1 MSPRTP
7 TPTVRRSA
15 LALALLVVL
24 ALGALSPAAG
34 AQATS
39 DTTAPTAPT
48 APTDTEGT
56 SVPSEGEG
64 DTGPSAPE
72 GPETP
77 PDAGD
82 AGEPIQPPEPKPEGS
97 AKIVG
102 GSTAPAG
109 AWPSQVAL
117 LSSSEP
123 NAFYAQ
129 FCGGT
134 ALSRSWVLTAAHC
147 VTTAQGAAIP
157 ASTIDVLTG
166 TQSLSSGGTRIP
178 VVEVRVLPDYEP
190 PPSFHRD
197 VALLRLDGPTTAP
210 PQALV
215 AQGSTVPGG
224 TEAVTTG
231 WGTTVAGAGAYPTAL
246 QQVSVTMRTDAECA
260 LGIPGGQSGYGSDYR
275 ASSMVCA
282 GQTGKDSCQGDS
294 GGPLVVDQGG
304 TWTQVGITSWGI
316 GCGGQYPGVYSRVA
330 AFRDWIDE
338 QIRYG
343 PFGDATAFVRQTYVD
358 LFARQPTDAELFY
371 AVVGLNEG
379 AAPAAFVR
387 DLIQGT
393 TYQRR
398 TGGVTRLYSAFF
410 LRNPDTDGLAY
421 WWGQVNCGRSLQ
433 RIANIMAAS
442 SEFLARYGSLT
453 DGQYIDLVYWN
464 VLHREP
470 DPGGRAFWVGE
481 LSSGRRSRGEVM
493 VGFSESSEYQNENKP
508 RVDVIISFF
517 GLVRRV
523 PNGGELSA
531 WEPRDNVDLDGY
543 LLRSLSYAW
552 RF

>member
-1 MSPRTP
+1 MSPRTSHP
-7 TPTVRRSA
+7 NARRSA

-39 DTTAPTAPT
+39 DTTAPTAP
-48 APTDTEGT
+48 EGT
-56 SVPSEGEG
+56 ATVEG
-64 DTGPSAPE
+64 DGTTTTPAPE
-72 GPETP
+72 GAEPER
-77 PDAGD
+77 DAAVAED
-82 AGEPIQPPEPKPEGS
+82 PTEPAEPKPEGS
-97 AKIVG
+97 TRIVG
-102 GSTAPAG
+102 GSTAPDG

-117 LSSSEP
+117 LKRAEV
-123 NAFYAQ
+123 NTFAAQ

-134 ALSRSWVLTAAHC
+134 ALSRSWILTAAHC
-147 VTTAQGAAIP
+147 VTTAQGTPIS

-166 TQSLSSGGTRIP
+166 TQSLTSGGTRIP
-178 VVEVRVLPDYEP
+178 VVEVRVLPGYEP

-215 AQGSTVPGG
+215 AQGSTVAGG
-224 TEAVTTG
+224 TEAITTG
-231 WGTTVAGAGAYPTAL
+231 WGTTMAGAGAYPTAL
-246 QQVSVTMRTDAECA
+246 QEVRVPMRTDAECA

-282 GQTGKDSCQGDS
+282 GRMGKDSCQGDS

-338 QIRYG
+338 QIRFG
-343 PFGDATAFVRQTYVD
+343 PFGEATPFVRQTYLD
-358 LFARQPTDAELFY
+358 LFARQPTNTELFY
-371 AVVGLNEG
+371 AVAGLNEG
-379 AAPAAFVR
+379 GDPAAFVR
-387 DLIQGT
+387 DLVQGNA
-393 TYQRR
+393 YQRR

-410 LRNPDTDGLAY
+410 LRNPETAGLAY
-421 WWGQVNCGRSLQ
+421 WWGQVNGGRSLQ

-442 SEFLARYGSLT
+442 SEFQARYGTLT
-453 DGQYIDLVYWN
+453 DGEYVDLVYQN
-464 VLHREP
+464 VLGRDP
-470 DPGGRAFWVGE
+470 DPDGRAFWVGE

-493 VGFSESSEYQNENKP
+493 AGFSESSEYRNENKP

-523 PNGGELSA
+523 PNAGELSA
-531 WEPRDNVDLDGY
+531 WQPQENLALDAF
-543 LLRSLSYAW
+543 LLRSLSYAS

>member
-1 MSPRTP
+1 MSPRTR
-7 TPTVRRSA
+7 TSTARRSA
-15 LALALLVVL
+15 LTLALLIVL

-39 DTTAPTAPT
+39 DTTAPTAPEGT
-48 APTDTEGT
+48 APA
-56 SVPSEGEG
+56 EG
-64 DTGPSAPE
+64 DGTPTTSAPE
-72 GPETP
+72 GSEPER
-77 PDAGD
+77 DAAVAED
-82 AGEPIQPPEPKPEGS
+82 PTQPPEPKPEGS
-97 AKIVG
+97 AKVVG

-117 LSSSEP
+117 LRHSEP
-123 NAFYAQ
+123 NNFYAQ

-134 ALSRSWVLTAAHC
+134 ALSRSWILTAAHC
-147 VTTAQGAAIP
+147 VTTEKGAPIP
-157 ASTIDVLTG
+157 ASTIDVLAG
-166 TQSLSSGGTRIP
+166 TQSLSTGGTRIR
-178 VVEVRVLPDYEP
+178 VVEVRVLPGFEP
-190 PPSFHRD
+190 APSFHRD

-215 AQGSTVPGG
+215 AQGSSVPGG

-231 WGTTVAGAGAYPTAL
+231 WGTTVAGAGAYPTSL
-246 QQVSVTMRTDAECA
+246 QQVSVTMRTDAQCA

-282 GQTGKDSCQGDS
+282 GQEGKDSCQGDS

-316 GCGGQYPGVYSRVA
+316 GCGGEYPGVYSRVA

-338 QIRYG
+338 QVRYG
-343 PFGDATAFVRQTYVD
+343 PFGDATTFVRQTYLD
-358 LFARQPTDAELFY
+358 LFARQPSNVELFY
-371 AVVGLNEG
+371 AVAGLNEG
-379 AAPAAFVR
+379 AEPAAFVR
-387 DLIQGT
+387 DLVQGNA
-393 TYQRR
+393 YQRR

-410 LRNPDTDGLAY
+410 LRNPDTAGLAY
-421 WWGQVNCGRSLQ
+421 WWGEVNGGRSLQ

-442 SEFLARYGSLT
+442 SEFQARYGTLT
-453 DGQYIDLVYWN
+453 DGEYVDLVYQN
-464 VLHREP
+464 VLDREP
-470 DPGGRAFWVGE
+470 DPDGRAFWEAE

-493 VGFSESSEYQNENKP
+493 AGFSESSEYRNENKP

-523 PNGGELSA
+523 PNAGELA
-531 WEPRDNVDLDGY
+531 TWEPQDNLALDGF